1 MKNIK
6 LTIQYDGTRYNGWQN
21 QKNTAN
27 TLQTKLE
34 TVLSRMVSAPTA
46 LAASGRTD
54 AGVHAAAQV
63 ANFKADT
70 PLTCA
75 EIVAY
80 CNEYLPAD
88 IAVLRA
94 EEAPER
100 FHSRLNA
107 TGKTYVYR
115 IWNSE
120 IHNVFERQYLY
131 ALPQPLDLAKMRA
144 AAALLCGTHDFQSFC
159 AAKPGK
165 KSTVRTL
172 HSIAIEQH
180 GSEVRLVFN
189 GNGFLYH
196 MVRILV
202 GTLVEVGLGKRDA
215 ATMPAILATKQ
226 RSEAGVLAPAQGL
239 CLAQVFYETPN
250 KKTP

>member
-1 MKNIK
+1 MKSTMKNIK

-21 QKNTAN
+21 QKNTGN
-27 TLQTKLE
+27 TIQTKLE
-34 TVLSRMVSAPTA
+34 TVLSRMLNTPTE

-54 AGVHAAAQV
+54 AGVHAKAQI

-70 PLTCA
+70 ALSCG

-80 CNEYLPAD
+80 LNEYLPAD
-88 IAVLRA
+88 IAVRRA
-94 EEAPER
+94 EVVGER

-115 IWNSE
+115 IWNSD
-120 IHNVFERQYLY
+120 IPNVFERQYLY
-131 ALPQPLDLAKMRA
+131 TVPQPLDLDSMRN

-159 AAKPGK
+159 ATKPGK
-165 KSTVRTL
+165 KSTMRTL
-172 HSIAIEQH
+172 DSIEIEQL
-180 GSEVRLVFN
+180 GSEVRLTFT

-196 MVRILV
+196 MVRILT
-202 GTLVEVGLGKRDA
+202 GTMLEVGMGKRDA
-215 ATMPAILATKQ
+215 ATMATLLAAKQ

-239 CLAQVFYETPN
+239 CLEAVYYPN
-250 KKTP
+250 V

>member
-1 MKNIK
+1 MKNCK

-34 TVLSRMVSAPTA
+34 TLLSRMTGEEIA

-54 AGVHAAAQV
+54 AGVHAQGQI
-63 ANFKADT
+63 ANFKSHTA
-70 PLTCA
+70 LSCA

-80 CNEYLPAD
+80 CAQYLPAD
-88 IAVLRA
+88 IAVVSA
-94 EEAPER
+94 EFVGER
-100 FHSRLNA
+100 FHSRLHA

-115 IWNSE
+115 IWNSA
-120 IHNVFERQYLY
+120 IPNVFERAYVH
-131 ALPQPLDLAKMRA
+131 AVPESLDLDAMRK

-159 AAKPGK
+159 ATKAGK

-172 HSIAIEQH
+172 AAIDIEQI
-180 GSEVRLVFN
+180 GSEVRLRFT
-189 GNGFLYH
+189 GDGFLYH

-202 GTLVEVGLGKRDA
+202 GTLLEVGQGKRA
-215 ATMPAILATKQ
+215 ARDMPAIVAAKE
-226 RSEAGVLAPAQGL
+226 RSKAGALAPAQGL
-239 CLAQVFYETPN
+239 CLETVFYDD
-250 KKTP
+250 